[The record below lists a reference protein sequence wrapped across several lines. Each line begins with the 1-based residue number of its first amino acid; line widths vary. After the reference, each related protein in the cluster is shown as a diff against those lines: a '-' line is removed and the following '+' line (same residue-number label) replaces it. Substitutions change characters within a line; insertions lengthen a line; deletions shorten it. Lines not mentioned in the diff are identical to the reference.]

1 LLKEDIGV
9 EVYRTDEERIEV
21 IKAWWEKNGKFL
33 IVAVIVIV
41 STVVGSRVW
50 MNFKQ
55 AEAGRVSA
63 QYDLMLEEMDAS
75 KADSALQRGAA
86 IVEQNSGTEYAVLA
100 ALAMAKIEV
109 EKNDLNSARLHLQW
123 AIDHASLDEIKHVAR
138 LRLARVQLADGKL
151 DEALSLAT
159 TADTGAFAGEYD
171 FLRGEVYAAKGQAE
185 QARTAYEAAMKSETL
200 GGQTKSIIRLKL
212 DDLGEAK
219 S

>member
-1 LLKEDIGV
+1 M

-33 IVAVIVIV
+33 VVAVIVIV

-55 AEAGRVSA
+55 AEAGRASA
-63 QYDLMLEEMDAS
+63 QYDLMLEEMDAG
-75 KADSALQRGAA
+75 KADSALQRGAT
-86 IVEQNSGTEYAVLA
+86 IVEQNSGSEYAVLA
-100 ALAMAKIEV
+100 ALAMAKMEV
-109 EKNDLNSARLHLQW
+109 EKNDLNNARLHLQW
-123 AIDHASLDEIKHVAR
+123 TIDHASLDEIKHVAR

-151 DEALSLAT
+151 DEALSLAST
-159 TADTGAFAGEYD
+159 VDTGAFAGEYD
-171 FLRGEVYAAKGQAE
+171 FLRGEVYLAKGQTD